1 MKLITANAGN
11 PRGLAPVELYEIQR
25 DRAEKQNLGESKPE
39 VAAEMRRHAEAQRQI
54 AASQA
59 VERGEQAKLTKE
71 ECEKLR
77 VLGYVQ
83 DCDSVN

>member
-1 MKLITANAGN
+1 VPAH
-11 PRGLAPVELYEIQR
+11 
-25 DRAEKQNLGESKPE
+25 
-39 VAAEMRRHAEAQRQI
+39 HAE
-54 AASQA
+54 S
-59 VERGEQAKLTKE
+59 GEQAKLSKE